1 MVNCV
6 NGKVA
11 GLDSNSSAQLDR
23 VQSKVQDNF
32 RNFLTD
38 FFFPNQLQS
47 AWPSIFSSS

>member
-38 FFFPNQLQS
+38 FFFPEP
-47 AWPSIFSSS
+47 APIRMAFDF

>member
-38 FFFPNQLQS
+38 FFFSEPAPIS
-47 AWPSIFSSS
+47 MAFDF